1 MKSPYTSFTFENDI
15 LCKNSQM
22 EVFLVIFR
30 YLTGLFWSKQAIF
43 FLGSRVC
50 YTSTVLS
57 GKADKYEYIT
67 GEDIWPS
74 EQSRIV

>member
-1 MKSPYTSFTFENDI
+1 
-15 LCKNSQM
+15 M

-67 GEDIWPS
+67 GEDI
-74 EQSRIV
+74 